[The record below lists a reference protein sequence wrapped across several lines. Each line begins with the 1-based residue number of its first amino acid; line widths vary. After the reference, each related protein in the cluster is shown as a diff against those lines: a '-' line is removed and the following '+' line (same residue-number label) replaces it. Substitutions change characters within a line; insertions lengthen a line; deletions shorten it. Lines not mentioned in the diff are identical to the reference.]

1 MLLSDGSVT
10 RHLALLTGLSVRV
23 ECLEMAAVPPA
34 ERGGLPGAAALI
46 EGPLVQR
53 QVLLHIPDPHSR
65 AFVYAASWWSAATV
79 DRYLRCAVPGR
90 ARQATVD
97 RCLGCAV
104 PGRQVGWLAAAR
116 PHTSCARSA
125 SPALPRLAPVHA
137 HALCRCCLDLCR
149 RRCRRDRSQPIWAS
163 LSQERTELYREIL
176 TLEYGSCPFLE
187 E

>member
-46 EGPLVQR
+46 GGPLVQR

-79 DRYLRCAVPGR
+79 DRYLRCAQYQG
-90 ARQATVD
+90 
-97 RCLGCAV
+97 G
-104 PGRQVGWLAAAR
+104 PGRQAGR
-116 PHTSCARSA
+116 PRWTGA
-125 SPALPRLAPVHA
+125 SRVRYPAGR
-137 HALCRCCLDLCR
+137 
-149 RRCRRDRSQPIWAS
+149 
-163 LSQERTELYREIL
+163 
-176 TLEYGSCPFLE
+176 
-187 E
+187 